1 MRNSPVQQIVADY
14 HTAWVAGDAAKISG
28 LLSPDVVVEVPV
40 NAYPTREAFV
50 AAVIAFSSMAT
61 RVTMLDSFANEST
74 ALQLYDMEV
83 KGLGLLRVAE
93 HFTVEGG
100 AITRIRHIHD
110 THAVRLAGFVQA

>member
-14 HTAWVAGDAAKISG
+14 HHGWVAGDAEKIRG
-28 LLSPDVVVEVPV
+28 LLSPDIVVEVPV

-93 HFTVEGG
+93 HFAIEGG
-100 AITRIRHIHD
+100 VITHIRHIHD
-110 THAVRLAGFVQA
+110 THLVRLAGFVQG